1 MKYFMDGLLLGF
13 AYVAPIG
20 VQNLFVINSAI
31 SDKRMRS
38 LLTALIVI
46 FFDITLAVACFWG
59 IGGLLEKFFLLKM
72 GVYLVGGIA
81 VVKIGHG
88 LLNSE
93 IKEQAAVTEALPI
106 AKVIASACLVT
117 WFNPQALIDG
127 SLLLGAYRASLDS
140 NSALLFIAGVCI
152 ASMTWFVSL
161 SNIISTFKHQ
171 MSTKILIVI
180 NRVCGIIIVF
190 YGLRLIYN
198 FLENAF

>member
-1 MKYFMDGLLLGF
+1 MKYFIDGLLLGF

-31 SDKRMRS
+31 SDKRMRA

-46 FFDITLAVACFWG
+46 FFDITLALACFWG
-59 IGGLLEKFFLLKM
+59 IGSLLENYIILKM
-72 GVYLVGGIA
+72 GVYLVGGVA

-93 IKEQAAVTEALPI
+93 IKAPTEVTEALPI
-106 AKVIASACLVT
+106 LKVVVSACLVT

-127 SLLLGAYRASLDS
+127 SLLLGAYRASLEL
-140 NSALLFIAGVCI
+140 NFALLFIMGVCV

-161 SNIISTFKHQ
+161 SSIISTFKHQ
-171 MSTKILIVI
+171 MSVKVLTVI